1 MGVLGT
7 FSESDF
13 LMVWAIFKGLGPSAK
28 SRAPNLYLK
37 ISICFVLCT
46 RPTIII
52 LDQYIREK
60 MGSSYPVFKWH
71 SITGLLSHLQVNS
84 KLLFT
89 SHHTKA
95 YILDMDISHNYL
107 IIRLFR
113 YSDPHMF
120 KGDTKL
126 AEKFFSIRRS
136 VFGPQTQREVDLALH
151 SKFMK

>member
-1 MGVLGT
+1 MINKVRIGVLGT

-71 SITGLLSHLQVNS
+71 SITGLLSHFRFKLVYSVLSSLQCKIIIGSNDGVYHTHLIFKNFHTILKMFVHSLSLIIIYKLTLSCYLQV
-84 KLLFT
+84 T
-89 SHHTKA
+89 
-95 YILDMDISHNYL
+95 ILKHI
-107 IIRLFR
+107 F
-113 YSDPHMF
+113 
-120 KGDTKL
+120 
-126 AEKFFSIRRS
+126 
-136 VFGPQTQREVDLALH
+136 
-151 SKFMK
+151 